1 VGAQHDLTFTG
12 IFFQSRYRS
21 QSNEFGS
28 FVTSQSLAVD
38 PSQSKFDA
46 NGALISSPAVFQRDS
61 STFAASGQPITAGGT
76 TRLEQPHQ
84 DAGHVRLGEMEP
96 QSRPLTV
103 EASYQH
109 INSPRRCT
117 A

>member
-1 VGAQHDLTFTG
+1 VQWAPSNDLTFTG

-38 PSQSKFDA
+38 PSQSTFDA

-61 STFAASGQPITAGGT
+61 STFLPAAPITTGGST
-76 TRLEQPHQ
+76 GAWNSRTKTQ
-84 DAGHVRLGEMEP
+84 DMSGSVKWNPNHGR
-96 QSRPLTV
+96 
-103 EASYQH
+103 
-109 INSPRRCT
+109 
-117 A
+117 

>member
-1 VGAQHDLTFTG
+1 VGAEHDLTFTG

-21 QSNEFGS
+21 KSSEFGS

-61 STFAASGQPITAGGT
+61 STFLPQRRRSPPAAQVLGTAAPRPRT
-76 TRLEQPHQ
+76 YP
-84 DAGHVRLGEMEP
+84 VR
-96 QSRPLTV
+96 
-103 EASYQH
+103 
-109 INSPRRCT
+109 
-117 A
+117 